1 MEGQHAGKVDGRVAL
16 VVAEVGGERAEAGVH
31 VAVDDV
37 EELSLSFL
45 HQRLPVLGALL
56 AGDPVIY
63 GIYNLYIV
71 YNL

>member
-1 MEGQHAGKVDGRVAL
+1 
-16 VVAEVGGERAEAGVH
+16 VGGERAEAGVH